1 MKHILITL
9 IIAGVASANS
19 LPPCP
24 YNTYNTLPPTPGN
37 TLPPSWELTGDSDL
51 TITYTIN
58 D

>member
-24 YNTYNTLPPTPGN
+24 YNTYNTLPPT
-37 TLPPSWELTGDSDL
+37 WELTSNEQASGDFD
-51 TITYTIN
+51 TTTIN
-58 D
+58 G